1 MKEDKFVAKNLNKWH
16 KLEEYNQVLSKKG
29 VNGLDAAGIKDF
41 AGLYR
46 NVSHHLSYAR
56 TYFEGSNI
64 VAYLNQLIGASHNYI
79 FTREEKGI
87 TGFKGYLTKG
97 LPMSLRENRAYIYSA
112 FAIFMA
118 GFLFALVFILN
129 MPEYGDFFFPGVNV
143 SDLNLN
149 PTGDDSWTYTFLSSF
164 IMVNNI
170 RVSFM
175 AFALGVTAGIG
186 TVYVLFYNGMVI
198 GALTAI
204 VIAGGASISRFSAMI
219 LPHGFIELTAI
230 FISGGAGLLVG
241 KGMLVPGNM
250 KRKDS
255 AIKSAKQAAY
265 LIPCIIMML
274 IVAGIIEG
282 FFTPLAINHWFKL
295 TFAFLTLGAMVVYYR
310 FFLRKAKNQPENL
323 SFSDKY

>member
-1 MKEDKFVAKNLNKWH
+1 MKEDKFVAKNLEKWH
-16 KLEEYNQVLSKKG
+16 KLEAYNFILSKKG
-29 VNGLDAAGIKDF
+29 VNGLDASQIKDF

-46 NVSHHLSYAR
+46 NISHHLSYAR

-79 FTREEKGI
+79 FTREEKGLV
-87 TGFKGYLTKG
+87 GFKSYLTKG
-97 LPMSLRENRAYIYSA
+97 LPLSLRENRGYIYSA
-112 FAIFMA
+112 FLIFMA
-118 GFLFALVFILN
+118 GFFFCLVFILN
-129 MPEYGDFFFPGVNV
+129 MPEYGDFFFPGVNA

-149 PTGDDSWTYTFLSSF
+149 PAGDDSWSYTLLSSF

-170 RVSFM
+170 RVSFL

-198 GALTAI
+198 GALTAV
-204 VIAGGASISRFSAMI
+204 VIAGNASMSRYFAML

-230 FISGGAGLLVG
+230 FISGGAGLLIG

-255 AIKSAKQAAY
+255 LIKNAKQAAY

-295 TFAFLTLGAMVVYYR
+295 VFAFLTLGLMFLYYR
-310 FFLRKAKNQPENL
+310 FYLRQAKNQPENL
-323 SFSDKY
+323 SFIDKY